1 MEVKIARNLLLFFSE
16 FVRGRNYPSPA
27 IWLVPWTGGFLWSC
41 PLTRAEFLRKELC
54 SGFFKHVNI
63 KHVNFHFL
71 TYRHGYHNES
81 EFYYP
86 HKMTNEN
93 EKENIGA
100 ISNEENQQN
109 VEVFTMANVQN
120 YILTQRA
127 ENTAW
132 KTQITT
138 WRLSG
143 LGRYSRQSQATD
155 QGRWMTSFSLIFV

>member
-1 MEVKIARNLLLFFSE
+1 LRN
-16 FVRGRNYPSPA
+16 
-27 IWLVPWTGGFLWSC
+27 
-41 PLTRAEFLRKELC
+41 ELC

-63 KHVNFHFL
+63 KHVNFYFL

-86 HKMTNEN
+86 HNMTNEN
-93 EKENIGA
+93 EKQNIGA

-127 ENTAW
+127 ENTVKNTDDDLTSQWPRVVFKA
-132 KTQITT
+132 KSSERPRPVNDIFFFNF
-138 WRLSG
+138 RLG
-143 LGRYSRQSQATD
+143 TVQ
-155 QGRWMTSFSLIFV
+155 